1 MVLLNLIGIAILKIC
16 SFKGTNDQLSAFILL
31 QFGGRY
37 LILARN
43 ALKSWLDWWKV
54 WILIPYL
61 EFRILKIRVHRKSC
75 RAVRFVNSGS
85 GNNHH
90 RIELLIPCIFSMQ
103 WGLMFACMTVI
114 LTASPDRS
122 ILALDVESGT
132 EIARLM
138 KAHGWDWFIFLGL
151 LLSYLLYFTWSTLS
165 EFSFK
170 FFFMVQIELQWTD
183 LSIWPRPSLRL
194 VMIKVA

>member
-90 RIELLIPCIFSMQ
+90 H
-103 WGLMFACMTVI
+103 W
-114 LTASPDRS
+114 
-122 ILALDVESGT
+122 
-132 EIARLM
+132 IA
-138 KAHGWDWFIFLGL
+138 D
-151 LLSYLLYFTWSTLS
+151 SLYFLNAMRFNVCMHDSYSHGFSWSFNFGLGCGVWHRNCS
-165 EFSFK
+165 ADESSW
-170 FFFMVQIELQWTD
+170 V
-183 LSIWPRPSLRL
+183 RL
-194 VMIKVA
+194 VYLFGPFAIVSSLLHLKYTFWIFI